1 MRNGWWPTTVCVGA
15 TALVFLLPGVA
26 ERLIA
31 WPWLVALFVIGMP
44 HGALD
49 YVVHQRL
56 RASAGQRTGLAT
68 FAGYLAVMGV
78 SALILWAAPLAAV
91 LLFFVLTAWH
101 FGLADVLHAAG
112 DRADDA
118 TQRRAATHALALC
131 RGGLVLSV
139 PFAAA
144 PAAAW
149 EPFAMLGAPAMDAQA
164 AQVAAVVA
172 VSTTAA
178 LLLGLVVL
186 VNRNPAGFAEDAA
199 DRFLA
204 ETTAAAVMLFLVPP
218 LLAVGVYFLG
228 VHAAKHTHRLTRPP
242 CSELL
247 RTGGGEEPAWRRW
260 VRAHRL
266 GLWLL
271 VPALLTVGVW
281 ARFLDAPWTMR
292 LAAASIGFYIISTAP
307 HHHLGLR
314 LPVEADAPKAQTSS

>member
-1 MRNGWWPTTVCVGA
+1 MRNGWWPTTVCVAA
-15 TALVFLLPGVA
+15 TALVFLFPGVA

-56 RASAGQRTGLAT
+56 RASSGQRTGPAT

-78 SALILWAAPLAAV
+78 SALVLWAAPLAAV
-91 LLFFVLTAWH
+91 LLFFGLTAWH

-118 TQRRAATHALALC
+118 TQRRTATHALAVC

-139 PFAAA
+139 PFAAVSG
-144 PAAAW
+144 AAW
-149 EPFAMLGAPAMDAQA
+149 EPFATLGAPAMDAGA
-164 AQVAAVVA
+164 AQVAAIVA
-172 VSTTAA
+172 ASVTAI

-186 VNRNPAGFAEDAA
+186 VHRNPAGFAEDAA

-242 CSELL
+242 CSGLL
-247 RTGGGEEPAWRRW
+247 GTGGGEAPAWRRW

-271 VPALLTVGVW
+271 VPALLTVVVW
-281 ARFLDAPWTMR
+281 AWYLDGPWPMR
-292 LAAASIGFYIISTAP
+292 VAAASIGFYIVSTAP
-307 HHHLGLR
+307 HHHLGLK
-314 LPVEADAPKAQTSS
+314 LPVSAKAQAA